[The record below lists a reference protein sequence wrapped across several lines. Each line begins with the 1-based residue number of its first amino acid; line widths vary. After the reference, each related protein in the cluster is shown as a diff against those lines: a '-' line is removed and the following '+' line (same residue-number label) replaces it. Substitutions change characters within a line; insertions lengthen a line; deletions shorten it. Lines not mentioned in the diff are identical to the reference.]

1 MQKQLKWL
9 VLVTVLLAVV
19 VGSLL
24 IFSNP
29 EKGPEKPEAHLLMD
43 KQINDVM
50 KITIKNET
58 DDFVVEQIGGGFAFA
73 NINAE
78 LLNFEYVQQLIAD
91 SAYVEYLE
99 LVKDNAD
106 DVSVFGLENPVS
118 KVTIQYNDSKELTL
132 WVGNPGPQKNTRYV
146 LDKNNSKVYLFDEAA
161 TIRFTMS
168 IKRYLDFVLVPP
180 NEISDVM
187 KTIASVTYEGKML
200 PRPIVIKKIDETD
213 ENQLRQASS
222 FGVAS
227 HLMIEPTLQKLDL
240 GEAIDQFMALVG
252 LLGYGVEEYN
262 ATPETLKKYGFDDP
276 LLIANFDFSPDGA
289 REAVPYQL
297 KIVQKDQEYFA
308 MVNNNG
314 VIHKIEDE
322 AFLHLSYE
330 KLISRWFYTPL
341 LLDINQLNIVIN
353 QKNYDFVIEKPS
365 KNTIEVTLNGKKVD
379 SDAFRKFYNLVV
391 SASHDGTY
399 QPFNKNNQ
407 KELMTIEFGYIDDLK
422 LNDVVKYYQGDTRRN
437 KVCFGEVCDFVIRD
451 TYVEFI
457 ENAVNAL
464 LENKDFRVDWQ

>member
-187 KTIASVTYEGKML
+187 KTITSVTYEGKIL
-200 PRPIVIKKIDETD
+200 PQPIVIKKIDETD

>member
-146 LDKNNSKVYLFDEAA
+146 LDKNNNNVYLFDEAA

-187 KTIASVTYEGKML
+187 KTITSVTYEGKIL
-200 PRPIVIKKIDETD
+200 PQPIVIKKIDETD

-341 LLDINQLNIVIN
+341 LLDIDQLNIVIN
-353 QKNYDFVIEKPS
+353 QKNFDFVIEKPS

-379 SDAFRKFYNLVV
+379 SDTFRKFYNLVV